1 VAKLQVYKFVNPGSS
16 STKDPS
22 VAAARSQTLAF
33 NRIGLTVTSIGNVIS
48 DIEKIQI
55 AQIKD
60 AKKREQFERR
70 RLRRERD
77 AASEELQESS
87 KTKTVGK
94 VRNLGGGVK
103 NAAKKGLS
111 WVDKFLGPIGT
122 LFVKLATFAIATEVM
137 KWVGDPKNQQ
147 KLATFLER
155 TKFVFE
161 KIFGWA
167 KGFTTNIL
175 EGVSALADPN
185 GTFASR
191 LGGLGKV
198 MLGIIGLK
206 YLMNPFS
213 LISDVLGLV
222 DLLGRRGDRPPR
234 IDKSKRVTQEV
245 TEQATKRA
253 SKEATEKVAQ
263 KTGSELVEAGGKKAT
278 GQILKYG
285 GKNISRA
292 THRFFLSIIG
302 KGGVKGIKKAIGL
315 FKVPLVS
322 GLLTAALNWM
332 MGESIAKSLM
342 MGIGDGIG
350 TLLGT
355 WAGSAIGALGGP
367 AAPIT
372 VPLGAFL
379 GAMLGG
385 IAGELIGGYL
395 YDLMMGKANLGN
407 DLKAAGAKVMSGLKS
422 LWEDYIM
429 NGDFW
434 AGAWETFLN
443 IGKDVISSAWGA
455 MMNMW
460 NFASGAAAN
469 FIDHMMKISKP
480 WREAMWAAFEKY
492 VLNGPAELVKLIIDT
507 VFAGAKGIG
516 KLFKEGAPIILQ
528 IVKLSFEEGI
538 KWAMSKVGKL
548 WDDIR
553 SFNPGKIASATAE
566 LIRLIGAPIT
576 FAGEI
581 FNAIGKGVSKKVGEA
596 LAKAK
601 EIGEV
606 IIEPIMGYI
615 DPALKAIDETWKIVS
630 NFPGYVY
637 DKGIKPIFDAIGSVW
652 NSGPAI
658 WEYLHRPN
666 TFQELTGQE
675 VPEEEPQGLF
685 LGGIVK
691 GVKNAVGGIGK
702 AVSNV
707 VSNPIVQTAAS
718 FIPGAAPIMAGIN
731 AGLGLMSGNPMQMLG
746 AAAGMIPGL
755 GGIMSGPLGNIA
767 GNLMSGNFL
776 GAATTGLGMINPAMG
791 QLAGSVLSGGL
802 NPTAMLGNVA
812 TQFGVG
818 GLYKAVTGAMGGDY
832 TAGIQEL
839 GSQLGVDPKI
849 LGAVQST
856 TSQVLSKD
864 GMSAEYAMQT
874 ALEFVPVPMILDR
887 IVPMQVAVPINTG
900 GSGVVAAR
908 PSSLTERTQ

>member
-1 VAKLQVYKFVNPGSS
+1 MAKIQAYKFVNPGYSS
-16 STKDPS
+16 SKNPA
-22 VAAARSQTLAF
+22 VIAARSQTLAL
-33 NRIGLTVTSIGNVIS
+33 NRVGKSVASFSKIVG
-48 DIEKIQI
+48 DIETISMLRNKQAQKEIIQ
-55 AQIKD
+55 
-60 AKKREQFERR
+60 ERR
-70 RLRRERD
+70 RQRREKD
-77 AASEELQESS
+77 AAAEEAAELKKE
-87 KTKTVGK
+87 GK
-94 VRNLGGGVK
+94 EGPKIGGAVK
-103 NAAKKGLS
+103 NVAKRA
-111 WVDKFLGPIGT
+111 LGPVEAILAPIGGFFAAIAKILIT
-122 LFVKLATFAIATEVM
+122 KEILEYIANPENGKKLAEFID
-137 KWVGDPKNQQ
+137 K
-147 KLATFLER
+147 

-175 EGVSALADPN
+175 DGFSAVVGPDS
-185 GTFASR
+185 TFGER
-191 LGGLGKV
+191 LGGLGKI

-213 LISDVLGLV
+213 LISDILGIV
-222 DLLGRRGDRPPR
+222 DMLGRRGDRPPR
-234 IDKSKRVTQEV
+234 VDRSKRVTQEA

-253 SKEATEKVAQ
+253 TKEATERVVTR
-263 KTGSELVEAGGKKAT
+263 TGTEVVEQGSKRAT
-278 GQILKYG
+278 GQVLKYG

-302 KGGVKGIKKAIGL
+302 KGGVKGLKKAIGL

-395 YDLMMGKANLGN
+395 YDLMMGKADLGK
-407 DLKAAGAKVMSGLKS
+407 DLKAAGAKVMNGLKT
-422 LWEDYIM
+422 LWNDYIM

-443 IGKDVISSAWGA
+443 IGKDVMNSAWGA

-460 NFASGAAAN
+460 DFASGAAAD
-469 FIDHMMKISKP
+469 FFTHMMEVSKP
-480 WREAMWAAFEKY
+480 WRQAMWTAFEKY

-528 IVKLSFEEGI
+528 IVKLAFEEGI
-538 KWAMSKVGKL
+538 KWAMNKVGQL
-548 WDDIR
+548 WKDI
-553 SFNPGKIASATAE
+553 SSLNPGKVLSATAE
-566 LIRLIGAPIT
+566 LVRLIGAPIT

-601 EIGEV
+601 EISE
-606 IIEPIMGYI
+606 IMIEPIMGYI

-637 DKGIKPIFDAIGSVW
+637 NKGIKPIFDAIGNVW
-652 NSGPAI
+652 NNGPAI

-675 VPEEEPQGLF
+675 VPQNQELF
-685 LGGIVK
+685 LGGVVKNVGNAVK
-691 GVKNAVGGIGK
+691 GVVR
-702 AVSNV
+702 
-707 VSNPIVQTAAS
+707 NPIVQTAAS
-718 FIPGAAPIMAGIN
+718 FIPGVSPALAGISAASN
-731 AGLGLMSGNPMQMLG
+731 IMQGNF
-746 AAAGMIPGL
+746 
-755 GGIMSGPLGNIA
+755 SPLG
-767 GNLMSGNFL
+767 MVSSGLSAISPN
-776 GAATTGLGMINPAMG
+776 MG
-791 QLAGSVLSGGL
+791 QLAGSIMSNPMGSIGGAAA
-802 NPTAMLGNVA
+802 NNFGLGPV
-812 TQFGVG
+812 
-818 GLYKAVTGAMGGDY
+818 YKAITGALGGDY
-832 TAGIQEL
+832 TQAMNIAANEVGISPAAMSS
-839 GSQLGVDPKI
+839 GKKM
-849 LGAVQST
+849 
-856 TSQVLSKD
+856 LSS
-864 GMSAEYAMQT
+864 GGFSAEYAMQT
-874 ALEFVPVPMILDR
+874 AIEFVPIPLVLDR
-887 IVPMQVAVPINTG
+887 IVPMPQAVPINT
-900 GSGVVAAR
+900 SGDVVQAT
-908 PSSLTERTQ
+908 PSSLTSRMR